1 MINKYIRIKKL
12 KNLEMIQNLLIKCKT
27 MKIFYN
33 NKIIKCVIKKLLILY
48 YILLLIK
55 IIIIN

>member
-1 MINKYIRIKKL
+1 
-12 KNLEMIQNLLIKCKT
+12 MIQNLLIKCKT